1 MRARETL
8 AVAFGAGTLVL
19 AILGCGTAND
29 VRIVHAT
36 GEGGELAIVG
46 DRNKAAPLANAEM
59 ARICAGNDRYR
70 VVEEIDVPLAD
81 GGTATPYATTD
92 YRLRFVC
99 VTPSA
104 PVTNAVTAR

>member
-1 MRARETL
+1 MAL
-8 AVAFGAGTLVL
+8 AGGAVL
-19 AILGCGTAND
+19 AALLGCGAAND

-59 ARICAGNDRYR
+59 ARICSGNDRYR
-70 VVEEIDVPLAD
+70 VIEELDVPLAD
-81 GGTATPYATTD
+81 GGTATPYATSD

-99 VTPSA
+99 VGA
-104 PVTNAVTAR
+104 DVVANR